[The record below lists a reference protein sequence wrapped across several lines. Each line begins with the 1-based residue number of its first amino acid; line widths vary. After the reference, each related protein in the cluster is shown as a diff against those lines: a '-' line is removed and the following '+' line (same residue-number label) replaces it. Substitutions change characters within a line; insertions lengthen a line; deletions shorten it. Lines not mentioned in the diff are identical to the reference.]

1 MVAAIIVRL
10 AVTLVACSAF
20 ARAADAVVAKR
31 IAASC
36 VECHDGDVQKGNLRL
51 DTLKPVE
58 QDPSSLAIWARI
70 HDRVAA
76 GEMPPKKKLSA
87 EETVAFTTPLAKSVL
102 TADQQRQRSAGRTL
116 FRRLNRVEYEN
127 TLRDLLA
134 IPALEVKDILPPDG
148 KASGFDNVAA
158 AQDVSYVQVA
168 RYLEAADLALDA
180 AMVLRPKPET
190 KTDRQVFQENGRF
203 FEDFK
208 RDRAVGRSESRVCG
222 EWMVFLRQGNTAQTP
237 WTLHNRFDEPGL
249 YRFKI
254 RGKAVHLKSPGT
266 GNPADDQLLPPTINH
281 VAALQVKD
289 GRFLHFFDMP
299 AEAGVVEF
307 TAWLHGREQLVMF
320 CATLDDRTQPG
331 YSSPPEKKPY
341 EGPGFAF
348 DWMDMEGPLLPA
360 DGDHASWPPA
370 SHRLLFGD
378 LPLVK
383 WTKESGLQEPS
394 PITIGTGLDR
404 RSWRAQG
411 GPFMVE
417 SKDPKA
423 DSERLLRQFMERAYR
438 RPVEAGEVTR
448 MQGLVLAA
456 VAQKKCFHDAMR
468 VGFKAVLCSPDFLFF
483 REIPGKLDAYALA
496 SRLSY
501 FLWRSMPDDAL
512 LAQAKSGAL
521 TKNDVL
527 TQQTERMLKDP
538 RSVRLVNDFTNQW
551 LSQDQIYATVPDR
564 PLYPEYFCDHHL
576 VESLVAETR
585 AYFNEMLTAN
595 LPAKNVISSDFAMVN
610 EQLAQL
616 YGIPGVQG
624 CAIRKVPLPK
634 DSPRGG
640 FLTQG
645 SVLKVTANGLTTS
658 PVKRGAWVL
667 DHLLGTPAP
676 PPPPDAGSLEP
687 DTRGATAI
695 RDQLEKH
702 RANPS
707 CAGCHAKI
715 DPPGFALESFD
726 VMGAQRD
733 RYRSRDKG
741 DSMQITSG
749 VRTPHIKLGLA
760 VDPTGELAGAPFTDI
775 AGLRA
780 LLLKDERQIARNLTN
795 RLMTYATGAAISFV
809 DRAAIERLLDS
820 TKGSGYGLRSLVQA
834 VVLSDQ
840 FRAK

>member
-1 MVAAIIVRL
+1 MFVAVCARLVAALSVISIV
-10 AVTLVACSAF
+10 VAAN
-20 ARAADAVVAKR
+20 APDPVIAKR
-31 IAASC
+31 ISTSC
-36 VECHDGDVQKGNLRL
+36 VECHDADVHKGNLRL

-58 QDPSSLAIWARI
+58 QDPSTLVLWTRI
-70 HDRVAA
+70 HDRVAN
-76 GEMPPKKKLSA
+76 GEMPPKKHLTA
-87 EETVAFTTPLAKSVL
+87 EEVATFTTPLAKSVL
-102 TADQQRQRSAGRTL
+102 AADQQRQRTDGRVL
-116 FRRLNRVEYEN
+116 FRRLNRVEYEH

-134 IPALEVKDILPPDG
+134 IPDLEVKDILPPDG
-148 KASGFDNVAA
+148 QAFGFDNVAA

-168 RYLEAADLALDA
+168 RYLEAADSALDA

-208 RDRAVGRSESRVCG
+208 RDRAVGRSESRVVG
-222 EWMVFLRQGNTAQTP
+222 EWMVFLRQPNTAQTP
-237 WTLHNRFDEPGL
+237 WTLHNRFDEPG
-249 YRFKI
+249 YYHFRI
-254 RGKAVHLKSPGT
+254 RCKAVHLVSAGT
-266 GNPADDQLLPPTINH
+266 GTTSDDKLQPPKINH
-281 VAALQVKD
+281 VAAVQVKD

-307 TAWLHGREQLVMF
+307 TSWLHGREQLVMF
-320 CATLDDRTQPG
+320 CATLDDRNQPG
-331 YSSPPEKKPY
+331 GSSPPEKKPY

-348 DWMDMEGPLLPA
+348 DWMDMEGPLLPQ
-360 DGDHASWPPA
+360 DGDHPQWPPE
-370 SHRLLFGD
+370 SHHRLFGD

-383 WTKESGLQEPS
+383 WTKESGLQEPE

-417 SKDPKA
+417 SKDPTA
-423 DSERLLRQFMERAYR
+423 DSERLLRNFMERAYR
-438 RPVEAGEVTR
+438 RPVDVGEVQR

-456 VAQKKCFHDAMR
+456 VAQKKCFQDAMR
-468 VGFKAVLCSPDFLFF
+468 VGYKAVLCSPDFLFF
-483 REIPGKLDAYALA
+483 RELPGKLDAYALA
-496 SRLSY
+496 TRLSY

-521 TKNDVL
+521 SKSEVL
-527 TQQTERMLKDP
+527 TQQTERMLKDV
-538 RSVRLVNDFTNQW
+538 RAQRLVNDFTNQW

-576 VESLVAETR
+576 VESLVGETR
-585 AYFNEMLTAN
+585 AYFNEMLSAN
-595 LPAKNVISSDFAMVN
+595 LPAKNVITADFAMVN
-610 EQLAQL
+610 EQTARL

-645 SVLKVTANGLTTS
+645 SILKVTANGLTTS

-676 PPPPDAGSLEP
+676 PPPPDAGAIEP
-687 DTRGATAI
+687 DTRGATTV
-695 RDQLEKH
+695 REQLQKH
-702 RANPS
+702 RANPA

-715 DPPGFALESFD
+715 DPPGFALEAFD
-726 VMGAQRD
+726 VMGGQRE
-733 RYRSRDKG
+733 RYRSNGKG
-741 DSMQITSG
+741 DTMKIISG
-749 VRTPHIKLGLA
+749 VRQVNIKLGPA
-760 VDPTGELAGAPFTDI
+760 IDCTGELTGKAFTDI

-780 LLLKDERQIARNLTN
+780 LLLADERQIARNL
-795 RLMTYATGAAISFV
+795 AS
-809 DRAAIERLLDS
+809 
-820 TKGSGYGLRSLVQA
+820 
-834 VVLSDQ
+834 
-840 FRAK
+840 